1 MPKLILCRHGQSEW
15 NAKNLFTGWEDVQLS
30 EQGRNEA
37 ITSGRKLKENGIEI
51 DVAFTSLLTRALET
65 TQFLLAESD
74 QEWIPVHKSWRLN
87 ERHYGKLQGLNKD
100 EARKEFGEALF

>member
-1 MPKLILCRHGQSEW
+1 M
-15 NAKNLFTGWEDVQLS
+15 
-30 EQGRNEA
+30 
-37 ITSGRKLKENGIEI
+37 
-51 DVAFTSLLTRALET
+51 AFTSLLTRALET

-100 EARKEFGEALF
+100 EDEKNLVKNKCINGDVHMTLSHQHKLKNNVNHI

>member
-37 ITSGRKLKENGIEI
+37 ITSGHKLKENGIEI

-87 ERHYGKLQGLNKD
+87 ERHYGKLQGLN
-100 EARKEFGEALF
+100 LSLIHI